1 MHWKEAEAVFNRC
14 SRKFYVIAMGVT
26 GNRRLAEDAVHEA
39 ILAVVSSGAS
49 PRNLE
54 AYLCRSVRNEAIRLA
69 ADRQRFVT
77 DASEFLTGAA
87 DTSPAKPEE
96 EAFVQQVG
104 EAMDKLTSD
113 QRETIVMHVF
123 GGMTFREISEIRET
137 PLSTV
142 TSWYRRGIASLRT
155 GVLEDG

>member
-14 SRKFYVIAMGVT
+14 SRKLYVIAMGVT
-26 GNRRLAEDAVHEA
+26 GNRRMAEDAVHEA

-54 AYLCRSVRNEAIRLA
+54 AYLCRCVRNEALRLA
-69 ADRQRFVT
+69 ADRQRFVA
-77 DASEFLTGAA
+77 DVSEFLNGTV
-87 DTSPAKPEE
+87 DTRTAEPEE
-96 EAFVQQVG
+96 EAFVRQVC
-104 EAMDKLTSD
+104 EAMDALTRD

-123 GGMTFREISEIRET
+123 GGMTFREISEIRQT